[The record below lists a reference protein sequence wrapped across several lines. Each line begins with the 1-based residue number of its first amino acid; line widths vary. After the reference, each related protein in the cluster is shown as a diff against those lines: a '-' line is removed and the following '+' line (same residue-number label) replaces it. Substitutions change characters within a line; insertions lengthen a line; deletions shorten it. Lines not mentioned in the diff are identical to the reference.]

1 MLNRR
6 TLRIKVMQIIYG
18 CEQTENYAF
27 EAAKVQLL
35 QNINK
40 THNLYLYVLLLLREV
55 AGYVKQDK
63 ERRNRKY
70 LPTEEDKNLNLQLY
84 NNPLVQKLYTDTTFN
99 EMVKREKLIPRIDPD
114 VVKQL
119 YREFSKDNDFLQ
131 YNLLENPTRNNHIDI
146 LKTLF
151 TEFLLKQEIFISH
164 IDEIFSNWED
174 DADIVTDTIKT
185 LFYQFGKKGAGPGL
199 TIFAHPDDWNEK
211 LEFCTDLLRFE
222 LKYNT
227 ELLGLIQP
235 QLEHWDVERLTQI
248 DIILLKMALCE
259 FLYFPTIPTKV
270 TINEYIEIAKLY
282 STPSSKTF
290 VNGVLDKLMKILK
303 DEGRIKK
310 SGRGLV
316 EFD

>member
-1 MLNRR
+1 
-6 TLRIKVMQIIYG
+6 MQVIYG
-18 CEQTENYAF
+18 CEQTENFAF
-27 EAAKVQLL
+27 ESAKIQLL
-35 QNINK
+35 QNTNK
-40 THNLYLYVLLLLREV
+40 THNLYLYVLLILRET

-70 LPTEEDKNLNLQLY
+70 LPTEEDLNLNLQLY
-84 NNPLVQKLYTDTTFN
+84 NNPLIQKLYTDTTFT
-99 EMVKREKLIPRIDPD
+99 EMVKREKLLPRINPD

-119 YREFSKDNDFLQ
+119 YREFVKDKTFLK
-131 YNLLENPTRNNHIDI
+131 YNELQNPTLANHTSV

-151 TEFLLKQEIFISH
+151 TEYLLKQELFTSH
-164 IDEIFSNWED
+164 IEEIFSNWED
-174 DADIVTDTIKT
+174 DADIISDTIKT

-199 TIFAHPDDWNEK
+199 TIFAHPEDWTEK
-211 LEFCTDLLRFE
+211 LEFCTDLLQFV
-222 LKYNT
+222 LKYNA
-227 ELLGLIQP
+227 ELLTLIQP

-303 DEGRIKK
+303 DEGRIRK